1 DIDYYVIDGIP
12 YPKSITHTIS
22 EPENKESKHGFL
34 FEQPQIGGV
43 SKKLFRLSYYGIAEP
58 ENINTLS
65 VRTRVVVVSVGIVL
79 LLLGWGLRR
88 RVLAAGRGAET
99 KGDITQE

>member
-1 DIDYYVIDGIP
+1 MIDDIP

-22 EPENKESKHGFL
+22 DPENKQSRHGVL

-43 SKKLFRLSYYGIAEP
+43 SKKPFRLSYYGIVEP

-65 VRTRVVVVSVGIVL
+65 VRTRVVTVAVGIAL

-88 RVLAAGRGAET
+88 RVLAAGRGTEKKET
-99 KGDITQE
+99 TAQD

>member
-1 DIDYYVIDGIP
+1 MIDDVP
-12 YPKSITHTIS
+12 YPKSITSTVIL
-22 EPENKESKHGFL
+22 EGKEHKNGFL
-34 FEQPQIGGV
+34 FEQPQIGRV
-43 SKKLFRLSYYGIAEP
+43 SKKPFRLSYYGIAEP

-65 VRTRVVVVSVGIVL
+65 VRTRVVTVAVGIVL